1 MVPFDSHEGFNT
13 YVFGDRSEN
22 QIVTIK
28 SYFQLPEK
36 CMVLHTWFIQ
46 ALDCFFTG
54 ALENGY
60 CCQGVQLRNKH
71 KKKLKCK
78 LISLHLMRQ
87 LMSRIGTFPQGSKW
101 STNQKSTC
109 FNIQSMLLYLSFF
122 HPGQVQNFRYLTSNA
137 TARATNTDIIN
148 MTLLT
153 QTKGRP
159 DWFLAIASTL
169 HTLKLLWLNLVCI
182 TVRDSHWDLERLQ
195 NINNEVIH
203 QKKNITR
210 KLLVWWLYNYYMNK
224 HCQCTNLSRVAFDN
238 KLSFL
243 VLDVINLWPVIT

>member
-1 MVPFDSHEGFNT
+1 MCNKRFLSRSRIFWKQTAVMVWFFCSHTTLFTVVLAGKT
-13 YVFGDRSEN
+13 SQATGHFGDRSEN

-101 STNQKSTC
+101 RTTNPKSTC

-122 HPGQVQNFRYLTSNA
+122 HPGQVQNFRYLTSNGYV
-137 TARATNTDIIN
+137 NS
-148 MTLLT
+148 
-153 QTKGRP
+153 K
-159 DWFLAIASTL
+159 S
-169 HTLKLLWLNLVCI
+169 
-182 TVRDSHWDLERLQ
+182 
-195 NINNEVIH
+195 
-203 QKKNITR
+203 
-210 KLLVWWLYNYYMNK
+210 NK
-224 HCQCTNLSRVAFDN
+224 YWHN
-238 KLSFL
+238 
-243 VLDVINLWPVIT
+243 

>member
-1 MVPFDSHEGFNT
+1 MVPFDSHKGFNT

-46 ALDCFFTG
+46 ALDCFFTR

-78 LISLHLMRQ
+78 LISLHFMRQ
-87 LMSRIGTFPQGSKW
+87 LMSRIGTFPKDSKW
-101 STNQKSTC
+101 RTTNQKSTC

-122 HPGQVQNFRYLTSNA
+122 HPGQVQNFRYLTSNGYV
-137 TARATNTDIIN
+137 NS
-148 MTLLT
+148 
-153 QTKGRP
+153 K
-159 DWFLAIASTL
+159 S
-169 HTLKLLWLNLVCI
+169 
-182 TVRDSHWDLERLQ
+182 
-195 NINNEVIH
+195 
-203 QKKNITR
+203 
-210 KLLVWWLYNYYMNK
+210 NK
-224 HCQCTNLSRVAFDN
+224 YWHN
-238 KLSFL
+238 
-243 VLDVINLWPVIT
+243 